1 MNENQYRRFN
11 RHILLSE
18 IGVEGQEKLLTAK
31 VLVIGAGGL
40 GSPIIIYLAA
50 AGIGTLGI
58 AEFDIVDLSNLQ
70 RQVLYGTSDI
80 GLPKALIATKRVKEI
95 NPDINVIIYNEVL
108 NSDNILKIV
117 SNFDYIVDA
126 TDNLATRFLINDAC
140 VLLGKTYVFGSIYNF
155 EGQVTVFGAKG
166 GPCYRCL
173 YSTPEPEL
181 VPGSLE
187 LGVLGTLPGV
197 IGAIQ
202 ATEVIKL
209 ICKVGNPA
217 IGRILLYDALNMQ
230 LKEVELIKKMDCPI
244 CGSNATMRKLSNYS
258 RICNNE
264 PEIEAVN
271 KISCFEVNNA
281 LKRAEEFFLLDV
293 RDRCEYSAIS
303 IEGSIN
309 LPINE
314 FWDHLDKIE
323 QYKNKKIVIFSNNG
337 YRSMLAAKA
346 LYARGYKQIVNLDG
360 GLTEWCNNKLPLNKS
375 VY

>member
-1 MNENQYRRFN
+1 L
-11 RHILLSE
+11 LLSE

-58 AEFDIVDLSNLQ
+58 VEFDIVDLSNLQ

-80 GLPKALIATKRVKEI
+80 GLPKALIAAKRVKEI
-95 NPDINVIIYNEVL
+95 NSEINVIIYNEAL
-108 NSDNILKIV
+108 NSDNILKIC
-117 SNFDYIVDA
+117 NDFDFIVDA

-140 VLLGKTYVFGSIYNF
+140 ILLGKTYVFGSIYNF
-155 EGQVTVFGAKG
+155 EGQVTVFGAEG

-173 YSTPEPEL
+173 YSTPPKPEL
-181 VPGSLE
+181 IPGSLE

-197 IGAIQ
+197 VGAIQ

-209 ICKVGNPA
+209 ICKAGNPA
-217 IGRILLYDALNMQ
+217 IGRLLLYDALSMQ
-230 LKEVELIKKMDCPI
+230 LKEVAIIKKTDCPI
-244 CGSNATMRKLSNYS
+244 CSSNATIKRISDYS
-258 RICNNE
+258 YICNDE
-264 PEIEAVN
+264 PKIELIN
-271 KISCFEVNNA
+271 KISCLEVNNA
-281 LKRAEEFFLLDV
+281 LQRAEEFFLLDV

-323 QYKNKKIVIFSNNG
+323 QYKNIKIVIFSNNG
-337 YRSMLAAKA
+337 YRSMMAAKA
-346 LYARGYKQIVNLDG
+346 LCARGYKQIVNLDG
-360 GLTEWCNNKLPLNKS
+360 GLTEWCKNKLPIKIAIEVENIKHGR
-375 VY
+375 